1 MIGGLYAITR
11 ETDDSARLLNEV
23 EAALKGGAAVVQ
35 YRDKSGDVARQHE
48 QASELLERCRRYRVP
63 LIINDSLRLADLV
76 DADGVHLGRDDGG
89 IREAR
94 IVLGAAKIIGVSCY
108 QSLDLALAAQKA
120 GADYV
125 AFGSFFAS
133 VTKPD
138 APRADCT
145 LLQQASRALRLPIVA
160 IGGITSENAVSL
172 IEAGADAIAVINAL
186 FEVPNDIEAR
196 ARRFADL
203 FIAET
208 ED

>member
-48 QASELLERCRRYRVP
+48 QASELLEICRRYRVP

-76 DADGVHLGRDDGG
+76 GADGVHLGRDDGG

-94 IVLGAAKIIGVSCY
+94 IVLGADKVIGVSCY
-108 QSLDLALAAQKA
+108 QSLDLALAAQQA

-133 VTKPD
+133 ATKPD
-138 APRADCT
+138 APRADFT
-145 LLQQASRALRLPIVA
+145 LLQHASGALRLPIVA
-160 IGGITSENAVSL
+160 IGGITSENAASL

-186 FEVPNDIEAR
+186 YEVPNDIEAR
-196 ARRFADL
+196 ARCFADL

>member
-23 EAALKGGAAVVQ
+23 EAALRGGAAVVQ

-48 QASELLERCRRYRVP
+48 QASELLVICKRYRAP

-76 DADGVHLGRDDGG
+76 GADGVHLGRDDGG

-94 IVLGAAKIIGVSCY
+94 IVLGPDKIIGVSCY
-108 QSLDLALAAQKA
+108 QSLELALAAQAA

-133 VTKPD
+133 ATKPD
-138 APRADCT
+138 APRADIA
-145 LLQQASRALRLPIVA
+145 LLQHASRVLHLPIVA
-160 IGGITSENAVSL
+160 IGGITPDNAESL
-172 IEAGADAIAVINAL
+172 IEAGADAIAVIHAL
-186 FEVPNDIEAR
+186 FEAADIEAC
-196 ARRFADL
+196 ARCFADF

>member
-11 ETDDSARLLNEV
+11 ETDHSSRLLREV
-23 EAALKGGAAVVQ
+23 EAALRGGAAVVQ

-48 QASELLERCRRYRVP
+48 QASELLVLCRRYRVP

-76 DADGVHLGRDDGG
+76 GADGVHLGGDDGG
-89 IREAR
+89 VREAR
-94 IVLGAAKIIGVSCY
+94 IVLGADKIIGVSCY
-108 QSLDLALAAQKA
+108 QSLDLAVAAQAA

-133 VTKPD
+133 ATKPN
-138 APRADCT
+138 APRADIT
-145 LLQQASRALRLPIVA
+145 LLQHASRVLHLPIVA
-160 IGGITSENAVSL
+160 LGGITSDNAESL

-186 FEVPNDIEAR
+186 FEAADIEAR
-196 ARRFADL
+196 ARCFADF

>member
-11 ETDDSARLLNEV
+11 ETDASARLLSEV
-23 EAALKGGAAVVQ
+23 EAALRGGAAVVQ

-48 QASELLERCRRYRVP
+48 QASELLAICKRYRAP

-76 DADGVHLGRDDGG
+76 GADGVHLGRDDGG

-94 IVLGAAKIIGVSCY
+94 IVLGPEKIIGVSCY
-108 QSLDLALAAQKA
+108 QSLDLALTAQTA

-133 VTKPD
+133 ATKPD
-138 APRADCT
+138 APRADIA
-145 LLQQASRALRLPIVA
+145 LLQHASRVLHLPIVA
-160 IGGITSENAVSL
+160 IGGITPDNAEPL
-172 IEAGADAIAVINAL
+172 IEAGADALAVIHAL
-186 FEVPNDIEAR
+186 FEAADIEAR
-196 ARRFADL
+196 ARCFADF

>member
-1 MIGGLYAITR
+1 M
-11 ETDDSARLLNEV
+11 
-23 EAALKGGAAVVQ
+23 
-35 YRDKSGDVARQHE
+35 
-48 QASELLERCRRYRVP
+48 
-63 LIINDSLRLADLV
+63 
-76 DADGVHLGRDDGG
+76 
-89 IREAR
+89 
-94 IVLGAAKIIGVSCY
+94 LGADKIIGVSCY
-108 QSLDLALAAQKA
+108 QSLDLALAAQTA

-133 VTKPD
+133 ATKPD
-138 APRADCT
+138 APRADFT
-145 LLQQASRALRLPIVA
+145 LLQHASGVLRLPIVA
-160 IGGITSENAVSL
+160 IGGITSKNAVSL